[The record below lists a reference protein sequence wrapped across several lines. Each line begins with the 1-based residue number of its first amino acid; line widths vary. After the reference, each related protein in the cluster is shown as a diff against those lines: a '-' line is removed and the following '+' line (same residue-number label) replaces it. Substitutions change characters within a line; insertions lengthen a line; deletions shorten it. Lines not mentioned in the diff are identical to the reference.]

1 MQSQPKSTSL
11 VAAFP
16 SGWALTRHPDFC
28 QGGLSTAVFL
38 HPYCPY
44 LEEMAPYAQLHMH
57 ICTNVLLSVSV
68 FILSSTLVLSLSKGR
83 NKYLSEIIC
92 CRQAYCLQG
101 IRVPFWGAS
110 ILCYWLMSCIL
121 FGAEGL
127 KA

>member
-1 MQSQPKSTSL
+1 MQSQPKGTNL
-11 VAAFP
+11 IAALP
-16 SGWALTRHPDFC
+16 SGWALTKHSDFC
-28 QGGLSTAVFL
+28 QWKLSTAVFL

-44 LEEMAPYAQLHMH
+44 LEEMAPYAQLYMH
-57 ICTNVLLSVSV
+57 ICTNALLSVSV
-68 FILSSTLVLSLSKGR
+68 FILSTLVLSLSKGR

-110 ILCYWLMSCIL
+110 IFCYWLISCIL
-121 FGAEGL
+121 FEAEGL